1 MHFVVLNVLEE
12 YIEHHI
18 LTTTTSG
25 SAFVARSYSAG
36 WTYPDVRIEH
46 KIDGMTRNQGSVVE

>member
-18 LTTTTSG
+18 LTTRS
-25 SAFVARSYSAG
+25 SSVKVAWGIMFLKQHSNINNNDRVLY
-36 WTYPDVRIEH
+36 TPF
-46 KIDGMTRNQGSVVE
+46 